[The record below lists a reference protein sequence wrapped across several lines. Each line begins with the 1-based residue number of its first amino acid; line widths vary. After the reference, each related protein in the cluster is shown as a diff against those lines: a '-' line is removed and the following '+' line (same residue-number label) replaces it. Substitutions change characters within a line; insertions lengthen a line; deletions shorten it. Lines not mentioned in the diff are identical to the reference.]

1 VLIQMSLMKSNFFL
15 CTLLLGSLLTFSQS
29 NNAINTSGDVLLFAL
44 PIAAAGSTL
53 IIKDKEGSTQF
64 LKGFVLNQAIT
75 QGLKL
80 VVDKRRPD
88 GSNTNSFPSGHTSS
102 TFQAATFIQ
111 MRYGLEYGIPAY
123 LLASYTGFTRIY
135 TKKHY
140 FLDVL
145 AGAVIGIGSTYLFTT
160 PYQKEHMELTLS
172 NNENNYLV
180 GFKYKF

>member
-1 VLIQMSLMKSNFFL
+1 MDFKFL
-15 CTLLLGSLLTFSQS
+15 FCTLLLCSQLTFSQT
-29 NNAINTSGDVLLFAL
+29 NNGINTSGDILLFAM

-53 IIKDKEGSTQF
+53 LIGDKDGSIQF
-64 LKGFVLNQAIT
+64 LKGFVLNEAIT
-75 QGLKL
+75 LGLKL
-80 VVDKRRPD
+80 AIDKERPD
-88 GSNTNSFPSGHTSS
+88 GSNTNSFPSGHTST

-111 MRYGLEYGIPAY
+111 KRYGLKFGIPAY

-145 AGAVIGIGSTYLFTT
+145 AGAVIGVGSSFLFTT
-160 PYQKEHMELTLS
+160 PYLKEHLELTLS
-172 NNENNYLV
+172 NSENNYLL